1 MACCLISIAVFAA
14 WSADAIAA
22 DRASAGP
29 GERALVDGISSAVD
43 AAPEVTVGC
52 DWVLVY
58 DPSRPDLANFA
69 FPETSARYFVA
80 VGPSSPTAGDA
91 LEFTARYPKARFSSL
106 TVYDGYGGFE
116 DALADFQF
124 RPNTTGGN
132 PFLSATLLNPSG
144 GDGNTYNGQLL
155 FDTPV
160 PADSA
165 RLPNTIYR
173 PKPGLAEGKRK
184 KRTLLVYRTY
194 LPVDGD
200 DGGVGLPVLKLNSGG
215 VKTPLANTPDT
226 AACAALYQNFLKIYG
241 GGKGSLDGGI
251 PNVGVPKP
259 LPKFTVYRGVADGA
273 AGKGQLYNSDNS
285 FMSVDTSSRFGDLM
299 LIRGRAPSY
308 TTENTTGTP
317 NLRYWSI
324 CQNGAMSQQV
334 VQCVHDQ
341 NVAVDSAGFYTIVIS
356 VSGKSPGG
364 AAQSRGF
371 NVLPFG
377 GEQTGEV
384 IYRQQLADPAYAQ
397 AIDKVGRFQ
406 DAQSVMGDAFPDA
419 TYCSVATFEAASNSA
434 EGAFEA
440 CKAHPGL

>member
-116 DALADFQF
+116 DA
-124 RPNTTGGN
+124 
-132 PFLSATLLNPSG
+132 
-144 GDGNTYNGQLL
+144 
-155 FDTPV
+155 
-160 PADSA
+160 ADSA

>member
-1 MACCLISIAVFAA
+1 MLSLNPRAGGSRLCGLSLLSSIMACCLISIAVFAA

-116 DALADFQF
+116 DA
-124 RPNTTGGN
+124 
-132 PFLSATLLNPSG
+132 
-144 GDGNTYNGQLL
+144 
-155 FDTPV
+155 
-160 PADSA
+160 ADSA